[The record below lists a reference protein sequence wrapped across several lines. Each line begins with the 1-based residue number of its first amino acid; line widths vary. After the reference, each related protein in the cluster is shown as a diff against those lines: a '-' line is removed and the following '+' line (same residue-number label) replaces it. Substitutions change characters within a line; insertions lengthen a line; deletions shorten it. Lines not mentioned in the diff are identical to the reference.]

1 MKMKL
6 TTTIILA
13 SMLAFS
19 LLLPVQINPS
29 FAQDEPVY
37 GGTVTVARYE
47 DTQTLNPILAPGITA
62 LETCG
67 LLFDGLLRLDE
78 NGVPQLHLATNYDI
92 STDGKNYTF
101 TLRDGV
107 TFHDGEPLTAEDVKF
122 TFDQALNESVSFMYA
137 SYYSAI
143 DEVVVVNDNTIEF
156 RLSEE
161 NGPFLS
167 WMNLPII
174 PKHVFS
180 HNGNVDLNN
189 DPANT
194 DPIGSGPFKFVSW
207 VPDDRIVLEANE
219 DYWGGRPYLDEV
231 VFRVITDEATM
242 AVALENGEIDF
253 ARDITFADAD
263 RLQGH
268 ANITVLIGP
277 PNYIKG
283 LRGCFRWSYFNKT
296 NPNSLALRQAIGY
309 AIDREGIS
317 DSIYFGLGAPA
328 HSPIP
333 AGYSFWHNEEMHTG
347 NILTYN
353 STKANEILDPIYPK
367 GVDGW
372 RFEME
377 LAGYTA
383 DREMLEIVQSNL
395 EDVGIKINLWI
406 GEKSAY
412 WAKIKGSPYELGT
425 WSWVAVPDPAWIQVA
440 YANWTTSSYTL
451 MASGLPNMTGNYWD
465 SGNATQLYS
474 LLKSGETLSDPDE
487 RQAVYYRI
495 QEIIGY
501 EDPFII
507 FLNYKP
513 WPHAYANNLKG
524 FTAVPMMLYET
535 TLSNSLPKVWMVQE
549 TQPVDNTIIYIVV
562 AVAVI
567 IVVVG
572 VAAYFLRKRGPA

>member
-1 MKMKL
+1 MKTKL
-6 TTTIILA
+6 VVTAICA
-13 SMLAFS
+13 SMLVFALFS
-19 LLLPVQINPS
+19 SLQVIPTL
-29 FAQDEPVY
+29 AQDEPVY
-37 GGTVTVARYE
+37 GGTITVARYE

-67 LLFDGLLRLDE
+67 LIFDGLLRLDE
-78 NGVPQLHLATNYDI
+78 DGVPQLHLATDYDI
-92 STDGKNYTF
+92 STDGKTYTF
-101 TLRDGV
+101 TLRDNV

-122 TFDQALNESVSFMYA
+122 TFEQALNESVAFIYA
-137 SYYSAI
+137 AYYSALE
-143 DEVVVVNDNTIEF
+143 EVVVIDDKTIEF

-161 NGPFLS
+161 NGPFIS

-174 PKHVFS
+174 PKHVFT
-180 HNGNVDLNN
+180 HDGRVDLNN
-189 DPANT
+189 DPANA

-207 VPDDRIVLEANE
+207 VKDDKIVLEANE

-231 VFRVITDEATM
+231 VIRVITDTATM

-253 ARDITFADAD
+253 ARDITFTDAD
-263 RLQGH
+263 RLDGH
-268 ANITVLIGP
+268 ANITLLIGP

-317 DSIYFGLGAPA
+317 DSIYFGLGMSA

-333 AGYSFWHNEEMHTG
+333 SGFTFWHNGEMDTG
-347 NILTYN
+347 IFTYDPD
-353 STKANEILDPIYPK
+353 KANQILDPIYPK
-367 GVDGW
+367 DIDGW

-377 LAGYTA
+377 LAGSTE
-383 DREMLEIVQSNL
+383 DRELLEIVESNL

-412 WAKIKGSPYELGT
+412 WAKISGAPYELGT

-451 MASGLPNMTGNYWD
+451 MASGLPNMTGNYWS
-465 SGNATQLYS
+465 SGNATELYS

-487 RQAVYYRI
+487 RQAAYYRI
-495 QEIIGY
+495 QEIVGY

-513 WPHAYANNLKG
+513 WPHAYRSDLRG

-535 TLSNSLPKVWMVQE
+535 TLSNSLPKVWRVQE
-549 TQPVDNTIIYIVV
+549 TQPEDMTMIYIIIAVV
-562 AVAVI
+562 VI
-567 IVVVG
+567 VVVVG
-572 VAAYFLRKRGPA
+572 VAAYFLRKRGSA